1 MIYTL
6 LNESGITSAN
16 WGGDAVSTRQR
27 NGEALVQTTV
37 RGTATVEIQGRMTS
51 ASEWHVID
59 TATQSD
65 STVATQIAVF
75 PQMRA
80 VVTSVD
86 VDELATGE
94 ISSTCAT
101 GSISISENPAGA
113 NLDPTLIAILGT
125 DATKAKSLLTYY
137 MTGSN
142 AIEDE
147 DLIVLVTDGAGGT
160 LTFEGASST
169 TNYESTVAFGSTA
182 VAGDKVTIYD
192 IAGNG
197 RVYFFS
203 AAAGDNPDNTQ
214 TEVLL
219 GDGEIDAA
227 TNFETAVNADWLAG
241 KIFIEPSRSTTT
253 VTLKQA
259 DLRDTGDPLPVDT
272 RVTGAITAT
281 SWSGGTEGINLDDA
295 SNIPIPV
302 TGTTTGDATNTYT
315 AFQNQVAKGNWN
327 TVTITKESDTEVKV
341 EMKTPGSH
349 HSKDVDV
356 TDGLPLNI
364 TGGGATSNDGTLVAY
379 LDITQTAG
387 TDGTEQI
394 KLEINEASEVSGEG
408 YTHIDRVDGEAV
420 ETIIKRI
427 TTAIAATS
435 WAGGTLTAKSD
446 YNNKSVTLQ
455 SAGSG
460 SGSLTNFGNSTIQ
473 VVLDPYDIITVTG
486 MSGGATG
493 VTVLCNLDVPQ
504 SS

>member
-6 LNESGITSAN
+6 LNKSGITTAN
-16 WGGDAVSTRQR
+16 WGGDAISTKRR

-37 RGTATVEIQGRMTS
+37 KGSATIEIQGRMS
-51 ASEWHVID
+51 NASEWHVIN
-59 TATQSD
+59 TAVQSN
-65 STVATQIAVF
+65 STVATQITVF

-86 VDELATGE
+86 VDELDTGE
-94 ISSTCAT
+94 VSSTCAG

-113 NLDPTLIAILGT
+113 SLDPTLIAILGT
-125 DATKAKSLLTYY
+125 DATKASSQLTFFG
-137 MTGSN
+137 TASD
-142 AIEDE
+142 AIMDE
-147 DLIVLVTDGAGGT
+147 DLLLVVSDGAGGT
-160 LTFEGASST
+160 LTFEGAAST
-169 TNYESTVAFGSTA
+169 THYESTVAFAGCA
-182 VAGDKVTIYD
+182 VAGDKITIYD

-197 RVYFFS
+197 RVYYFA

-214 TEVLL
+214 TEVLV
-219 GDGEIDAA
+219 GDGITDAA

-302 TGTTTGDATNTYT
+302 TGSTTGDATNTYT

-327 TVTITKESDTEVKV
+327 TVTITKASSTAVKA
-341 EMKTPGSH
+341 EMKTPGDH
-349 HSKDVDV
+349 HSKGVG
-356 TDGLPLNI
+356 TSEGLPLNI
-364 TGGGATSNDGTLVAY
+364 TGSDVPY
-379 LDITQTAG
+379 MDITQTDG
-387 TDGTEQI
+387 TDGTEAI
-394 KLEINEASEVSGEG
+394 KLEINEASEVSG
-408 YTHIDRVDGEAV
+408 YTHIDRANEEAV

-435 WAGGTLTAKSD
+435 FAGGTLTAKSD
-446 YNNKSVTLQ
+446 YNNKSVSLQ

-473 VVLDPYDIITVTG
+473 IVKDPYDIIIVTG
-486 MSGGATG
+486 MSGGGTG

>member
-6 LNESGITSAN
+6 LNQSGITTAN
-16 WGGDAVSTRQR
+16 WGGDAVSTKQR

-37 RGTATVEIQGRMTS
+37 KGSATIEIQGRMTN
-51 ASEWHVID
+51 ASEWHVIN
-59 TATQSD
+59 TASQNN
-65 STVATQIAVF
+65 STVAAQITVF

-86 VDELATGE
+86 VDELDTGE
-94 ISSTCAT
+94 ASSTCAS

-113 NLDPTLIAILGT
+113 DLDPTLIVILGT
-125 DATKAKSLLTYY
+125 DATKASSLLEYY
-137 MTGSN
+137 GTGTD
-142 AIEDE
+142 AIMDE
-147 DLIVLVTDGAGGT
+147 DLLLVVSDGAGGS
-160 LTFEGASST
+160 LTFEGATST
-169 TNYESTVAFGSTA
+169 TNYESDVAFASGA

-197 RVYFFS
+197 RVYFFA

-214 TEVLL
+214 TEVLV
-219 GDGEIDAA
+219 GDGTTDAA
-227 TNFETAVNADWLAG
+227 TNFQAAVEADWLAG

-281 SWSGGTEGINLDDA
+281 SWSGGTEGIDLDDA

-302 TGTTTGDATNTYT
+302 TASTTGDATNTYT

-327 TVTITKESDTEVKV
+327 NVTITKPTTISVKV
-341 EMKTPGSH
+341 EMKTPGNH
-349 HSKDVDV
+349 HSKDIGAAV
-356 TDGLPLNI
+356 GLPLNI
-364 TGGGATSNDGTLVAY
+364 TAASVPFL
-379 LDITQTAG
+379 IFTQTDG
-387 TDGTEQI
+387 SDGTEPI
-394 KLEINEASEVSGEG
+394 KLEINEASELSGQG
-408 YTHIDRVDGEAV
+408 YTHIDRVEGEAV

-435 WAGGTLTAKSD
+435 FTGGTLTAESD
-446 YNNKSVTLQ
+446 YNNKSVSLQ

-460 SGSLTNFGNSTIQ
+460 SGSLTGFGNSTIQ
-473 VVLDPYDIITVTG
+473 VVLDPYDIISVTG

-493 VTVLCNLDVPQ
+493 VTVLCNIDVPQ